1 MRIDM
6 HVHTRVSSPCSM
18 IDPQDLIP
26 WAKRAGLDG
35 LCITEHEE
43 SLGAQVAWER
53 GQREGFPIFRGMEI
67 YTDAGDVL
75 VFGLYEDPPH
85 WITPI
90 AELVQWVEAAGGVI
104 IPAHP
109 CRGSDDLHER
119 YGEGPAETL
128 MRASVAVETLNGGSS
143 TENNELAERLR
154 ERYGLFAV
162 GGSDSHYPMQLGR
175 CFTEFDNAPSDEAE
189 LIRELREGQYRAL
202 AGSGAGYRL

>member
-1 MRIDM
+1 
-6 HVHTRVSSPCSM
+6 M
-18 IDPQDLIP
+18 IDSADLIP

-43 SLGAQVAWER
+43 SLGAQVAWEL
-53 GQREGFPIFRGMEI
+53 GQAQGFPIFRGMEV

-90 AELVQWVEAAGGVI
+90 AELAEWVREAGGVI

-109 CRGSDDLHER
+109 CRGSDDLHAR
-119 YGEGPAETL
+119 YGQEAAELL
-128 MRASVAVETLNGGSS
+128 MRSSVAVETLNGGSNPA
-143 TENNELAERLR
+143 NNQLAENLR

-162 GGSDSHYPMQLGR
+162 GGSDAHYPMQLGR
-175 CFTEFDNAPSDEAE
+175 CFTEFDRTVSDDGE
-189 LIRELREGQYRAL
+189 LIRELRKGDYRAVS
-202 AGSGAGYRL
+202 ANGAGGFGF